1 MPQKLFYN
9 FRKNPAERQKK
20 TEQKTPRIS

>member
-20 TEQKTPRIS
+20 TEQKTRRIS